1 MRVITFYLLIF
12 TSFVIHAQETV
23 KYDLLLMNNGE
34 QRSGKVI
41 EISDDEIKFAY
52 AGETLIYTIK
62 KTDISKITFASGRI
76 EFFNPDTTDTSG
88 DDAGPADFYN
98 KLAILPFAYIADRKD
113 GGTEMPVKIQ
123 QECYTILNK
132 KANNLQLQD
141 IQTTNALLA
150 KAGVNNGNIQGY
162 TMGEICHI
170 LNVEYVIQGMI
181 TTNETGEVSSTIGH
195 NNSVIRDSDKKNVIG
210 KILNTTT
217 STTTSEKNYDTTVN
231 MNIYDNNGQHL
242 FGQEHSSL
250 WPGADAYRIT
260 LNYLLKRTPV
270 YGK

>member
-1 MRVITFYLLIF
+1 MRTITFCLLIL
-12 TSFVIHAQETV
+12 TSFVINAQQTV

-34 QRSGKVI
+34 QRFGKVT

-52 AGETLIYTIK
+52 ADEALIYTIK
-62 KTDISKITFASGRI
+62 KADISKVTFASGRI
-76 EFFNPDTTDTSG
+76 EFFNPPKTDTSG
-88 DDAGPADFYN
+88 DNAQPADFNN
-98 KLAILPFAYIADRKD
+98 KLAILPFAYIADQKD
-113 GGTEMPVKIQ
+113 GGAEMPLRIQ
-123 QECYTILNK
+123 QECFSILNK
-132 KANNLQLQD
+132 KADKLQVQD
-141 IQTTNALLA
+141 IQTTNTLLA

-181 TTNETGEVSSTIGH
+181 TTNETGVITSTVQSG
-195 NNSVIRDSDKKNVIG
+195 NSVVKESNKKNVIG

-231 MNIYDNNGQHL
+231 MNMYDNKGQHL
-242 FGQEHSSL
+242 FGQEHNSF
-250 WPGADAYRIT
+250 WPGMDAYRVT